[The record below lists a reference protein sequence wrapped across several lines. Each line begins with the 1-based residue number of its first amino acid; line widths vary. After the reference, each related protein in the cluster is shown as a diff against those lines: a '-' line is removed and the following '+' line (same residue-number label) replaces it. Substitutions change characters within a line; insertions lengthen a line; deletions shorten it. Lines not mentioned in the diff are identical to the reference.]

1 MNSNFKLSERA
12 IISLRMLFQ
21 KVMLEEVDLDDQ
33 LSDLTLFIDDNGQV
47 DVLNPPR
54 LNVEDIQNN
63 ELRELL
69 LGSFAEE
76 NESDADV

>member
-47 DVLNPPR
+47 DVLNP
-54 LNVEDIQNN
+54 QG
-63 ELRELL
+63 
-69 LGSFAEE
+69 GSDRDWETAFAEK
-76 NESDADV
+76 